1 MKIININLGKDL
13 KELRIIP
20 ISDVH
25 IGDKLTNY
33 KLFKQV
39 IETIKEFV
47 GEEFTLD
54 EYYETTNWEMSFNI
68 FKTKV
73 QLEEKNKYYIREI
86 TLQEL
91 CEIASNGNDARNIE
105 YLVQDD
111 KILEKVILET
121 TYRFK

>member
-1 MKIININLGKDL
+1 MYNV
-13 KELRIIP
+13 E
-20 ISDVH
+20 
-25 IGDKLTNY
+25 KL
-33 KLFKQV
+33 
-39 IETIKEFV
+39 IEIIKEFV

-54 EYYETTNWEMSFNI
+54 EYYEITNWEMSFNI

-121 TYRFK
+121 TYKFK

>member
-1 MKIININLGKDL
+1 MYNIEKI
-13 KELRIIP
+13 
-20 ISDVH
+20 
-25 IGDKLTNY
+25 
-33 KLFKQV
+33 

-73 QLEEKNKYYIREI
+73 ELEEKNKYYIREI

-91 CEIASNGNDARNIE
+91 CEIASDGNDARNIE
-105 YLVQDD
+105 YIVQDD
-111 KILEKVILET
+111 KILEKIILET